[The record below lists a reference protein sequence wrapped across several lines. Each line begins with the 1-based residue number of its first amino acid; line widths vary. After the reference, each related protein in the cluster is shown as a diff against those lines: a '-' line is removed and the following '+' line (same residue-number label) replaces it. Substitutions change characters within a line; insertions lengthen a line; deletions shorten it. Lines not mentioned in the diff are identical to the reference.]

1 MGKRSCALTLL
12 YAVAIFCISTA
23 ASAAPNKVAV
33 FNFQSSSI
41 DLSVQGAT
49 LTNML
54 SSALN
59 AEPDLS
65 VLDRKELEFFLA
77 LNDLQQQSTLAA
89 VVDVGTR
96 LELNAIVL
104 GTLEKRGAVLMV
116 NVRVVGIEQKRV
128 IFSKPVK
135 SLADADLSREMAVLA
150 RDIAKAIT
158 TTGSDVELPAAFPG
172 PVNLAVRPSNRQV
185 LLSWSPP
192 ANVKTTAYDI
202 YRSISKDG
210 PFSKLAQ
217 VTKVKYQDQSLEK
230 GIAGYYY
237 KIKAYNEDGYP
248 SEDSVVVY
256 AEAVLT
262 PNPPMILKA
271 ESRVKGIQITW
282 TPHPLSSGDPFKIIG
297 YKLYRAESEQGP
309 YKEAATIPQALD
321 AAPGSDK
328 SLQYSFTDQVPDDGK
343 ICYYKI
349 SAYNEKN
356 LESAYSTPI
365 RGVVLSSVG
374 EIRVQGDLIREIN
387 LSWAKLESSNIS
399 GYSIYRS
406 FSEHDG
412 FKKIATV
419 EKAAVGNDRRIS
431 YKDREGLADMVCYY
445 YRVTAFET
453 PNLETSPAV
462 TVSATTRGKPPA
474 PLGLKAGGGLVKK
487 VELSWIPPDA
497 EEVEGYKIYGAR
509 KSEDEYILLKKL
521 AGRNHDSYLDEER
534 GGAKLED
541 NGTYYY
547 RLTSYN
553 RVGLESLFA
562 AAVATTKPRP
572 AIPQGFKV
580 EAEASGVKEAT
591 LLWQAN
597 AESDIAAYHI
607 WRSNIEQGE
616 FEEIGKVTAAL
627 SYVVR
632 DLAAGKTFYYK
643 IQAADRDGLLS
654 DFSPVLA
661 VKTKL
666 PPAIPQGLKGEIR
679 GDAAY
684 LKWEPGADP
693 ETTLY
698 RVYEKLPSGREVIIA
713 VQAPLFNEKAPPKG
727 KSKTYL
733 VTAIDK
739 DGRESEPS
747 QEITLKRK

>member
-1 MGKRSCALTLL
+1 MGKRFYALTLL
-12 YAVAIFCISTA
+12 CAVVIFCISTA
-23 ASAAPNKVAV
+23 ASAAPGKVAV

-41 DLSVQGAT
+41 DLSIQGAT

-54 SSALN
+54 TSALN

-65 VLDRKELEFFLA
+65 VLDRKELEYFLA
-77 LNDLQQQSTLAA
+77 LNDLQQKNTLPA
-89 VVDVGTR
+89 VIDVGTR

-104 GTLEKRGAVLMV
+104 GALEKRGAVLVV

-150 RDIAKAIT
+150 KDIAKAIT
-158 TTGSDVELPAAFPG
+158 TSGIEAELPAAFSG
-172 PVNLAVRPSNRQV
+172 PVNLVVRPSNRQM
-185 LLSWSPP
+185 LLNWGPP

-202 YRSISKDG
+202 YRSPGKDA

-217 VTKVKYQDQSLEK
+217 VTKEKYQDQSLEK

-256 AEAVLT
+256 AEAVMT

-271 ESRVKGIQITW
+271 ESHVKSIQITW
-282 TPHPLSSGDPFKIIG
+282 APHPLSSGDPFKIIG

-309 YKEAATIPQALD
+309 YKEVANIPQALD
-321 AAPGSDK
+321 AAPGPDK
-328 SLQYSFTDQVPDDGK
+328 SLQYSFTDKVPDDGN

-365 RGVVLSSVG
+365 RGVTLPSVG
-374 EIRVQGDLIREIN
+374 EIRIQGNLIREII
-387 LSWAKLESSNIS
+387 LSWAALESSNIS
-399 GYSIYRS
+399 GYSIHRS
-406 FSEHDG
+406 VAERDG

-419 EKAAVGNDRRIS
+419 EKAAAGNDKRIA
-431 YKDREGLADMVCYY
+431 YNDREGLADMICYY

-453 PNLETSPAV
+453 SALETSPSV

-474 PLGLKAGGGLVKK
+474 PLDLKANGGLVKK
-487 VELSWIPPDA
+487 VELSWTPPDT

-509 KSEDEYILLKKL
+509 KSEDEYVLLKKL

-553 RVGLESLFA
+553 RVELESLFA
-562 AAVATTKPRP
+562 AAAATTKPRP
-572 AIPQGFKV
+572 AKPQGFRV
-580 EAEASGVKEAT
+580 EALGVKEAT
-591 LLWQAN
+591 LVWQAN
-597 AESDIAAYHI
+597 AESDIASYHI
-607 WRSNIEQGE
+607 WRSNNEQGE
-616 FEEIGKVTAAL
+616 FQEIGKVTAVL
-627 SYVVR
+627 SYVAKE
-632 DLAAGKTFYYK
+632 LADGETFYYK

-654 DFSPVLA
+654 DFSPALA

-666 PPAIPQGLKGEIR
+666 PPPIPQGLRGEIR
-679 GDAAY
+679 NDIAY
-684 LKWEPGADP
+684 LKWEQGAAP
-693 ETTLY
+693 EITLY

-733 VTAIDK
+733 ITAVDK